1 MHVLVC
7 EDDPAARFV
16 IKRWLSSTLGC
27 TVTDCED
34 GVQALD
40 LLSSRPFD
48 LAVLDLDLP
57 RLHGVEVVEA
67 IRGSDDVRDL
77 PIVIL
82 SHERSQDVVRRL
94 VELGVSDY
102 LIKPLRAQTVRDRI
116 GPLLA
121 RRRGRSAATAQ
132 ANARLCAETP
142 ALIVDGD
149 ANFRHVFTSVASQF
163 GAVIPAESGAEAL
176 ALYRRTPVDL
186 VFIGEQLGIMAAD
199 VLIRKIRE
207 ADTQGTVFVKVGAR
221 EAGGA
226 ADAYLATIPRPF
238 VPDAL
243 AAALKPFVF
252 VAGPLTAFGE
262 MAPHIETC
270 LGSSVVQVFGM
281 MTGLDAHES
290 PDGPDTVAPSV
301 VSSVTLTANSAFLL
315 DIDLVLPTPIARAVT
330 ATMFGCG
337 EDEVDEDG
345 IFSTTGELTNMVG
358 GRLDAW
364 LKAQSLTSVFT
375 LPATRHLPAGESL
388 PPIEA
393 GAGLVRAFAID
404 GHPEPLVLRVGVRRP
419 D

>member
-67 IRGSDDVRDL
+67 IRGSEDVRDL

-121 RRRGRSAATAQ
+121 RRRGRSSATAQ

-163 GAVIPAESGAEAL
+163 GAVIAAESGAEAL
-176 ALYRRTPVDL
+176 ALFRRTPVDL

-207 ADTQGTVFVKVGAR
+207 SETQGTVFVKVGPR
-221 EAGGA
+221 DAGT
-226 ADAYLATIPRPF
+226 ADAYLTTIPRPF

-252 VAGPLTAFGE
+252 VAGPLTAFAE

-281 MTGLDAHES
+281 MTGLDAHEAPAV
-290 PDGPDTVAPSV
+290 PDSVAPAI

-315 DIDLVLPTPIARAVT
+315 DVDLVLPAPIARDVT
-330 ATMFGCG
+330 AKMFGCG
-337 EDEVDEDG
+337 DDEVDEDG
-345 IFSTTGELTNMVG
+345 IFSTTGELTNMVS
-358 GRLDAW
+358 GRVDAW
-364 LKAQSLTSVFT
+364 LKAQNLTSSFT
-375 LPATRHLPAGESL
+375 LPNTRHLPDGEHL
-388 PPIEA
+388 PAIEP
-393 GAGLVRAFAID
+393 GAGLVRAFAVD
-404 GHPEPLVLRVGVRRP
+404 GHPEALLLRVGVRRP